1 MNWLVGAAF
10 SSLRSAVAI
19 DTDAGEVHWT
29 YCFAADLILKSRCWT
44 IDALLLELLNGPFHE
59 EAPPT

>member
-10 SSLRSAVAI
+10 SSPRSAVAI

-29 YCFAADLILKSRCWT
+29 YCFAAELKSRYWT
-44 IDALLLELLNGPFHE
+44 IDALLLELLNDPFHE